1 MNKVPVKLEL
11 ECVHHSHIGQ
21 SNKTMARS
29 KSSSSTTTATTT
41 TATMPNDSDPRQALI
56 ELVRK
61 RAELAEQLTNLER
74 QIYNFEGSYLEETAM
89 YGNIVRGWDRYSS
102 HTIHRP
108 AQTKRERKVK
118 DTDRLFSKSS
128 ISSPTAIKNLGDDE
142 RDSSND
148 EFHDHD
154 DRSSDDAN
162 ISHGS
167 KSKGRAKK
175 FKSK

>member
-1 MNKVPVKLEL
+1 
-11 ECVHHSHIGQ
+11 
-21 SNKTMARS
+21 MARG
-29 KSSSSTTTATTT
+29 KSSSSSS
-41 TATMPNDSDPRQALI
+41 ATMPNDSDPRQTLI
-56 ELVRK
+56 DLVRK
-61 RAELAEQLTNLER
+61 RAELAEQLANLEK
-74 QIYNFEGSYLEETAM
+74 QIYSFEGSYLEETAM

-108 AQTKRERKVK
+108 AQTKRDRKIK

-128 ISSPTAIKNLGDDE
+128 ISSPAAIKSLETEG
-142 RDSSND
+142 RDSSDD
-148 EFHDHD
+148 EFHDND

-175 FKSK
+175 LKSK